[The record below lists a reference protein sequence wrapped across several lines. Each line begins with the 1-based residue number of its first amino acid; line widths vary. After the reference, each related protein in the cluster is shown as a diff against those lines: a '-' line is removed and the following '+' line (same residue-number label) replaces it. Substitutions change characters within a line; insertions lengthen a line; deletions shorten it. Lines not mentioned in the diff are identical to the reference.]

1 MAFHHSPK
9 IVTDGLL
16 FYLDAA
22 NLKSWPKTGSIWY
35 DLSGNN
41 YDATIKEAENI
52 GGALIDGMDWWVDDY
67 GGIFDFP
74 TGSTTDCIALDG
86 VAAQQTTTQYT
97 IEFWARWYITDG
109 SLNYFS
115 DMSDG
120 SNHNFILNNQ
130 STSSINPNGV
140 SAISYSDGEIMQ
152 TGWIRDTD
160 GGTSAGIKNGART
173 TATTPPAIT
182 TCHVDGWILNQ
193 EQDSL
198 GGSFGDQAAWAG
210 WCIVKLYNRAL
221 TNTELKQNY
230 DAVRGRFGL

>member
-1 MAFHHSPK
+1 MSFHHSPK

-16 FYLDAA
+16 MYLDAA
-22 NLKSWPKTGSIWY
+22 NIKSFPKSGSTWY
-35 DLSGNN
+35 DLSGNG
-41 YDATIKEAENI
+41 YHATIKEDENI
-52 GGALIDGMDWWVDDY
+52 GGALVDGMDWWVSDY

-97 IEFWARWYITDG
+97 LEFWVRWYNTSG
-109 SLNYFS
+109 KYFC

-120 SNHNFILNNQ
+120 GNHNLVLNAQNAL
-130 STSSINPNGV
+130 SIAPNGV
-140 SAISYSDGEIMQ
+140 SAISYADGEVMQ

-160 GGTSAGIKNGART
+160 GGTSAGIKNGVRT

-182 TCHVDGWILNQ
+182 TCHADGWILNQ

-198 GGSFGDQAAWAG
+198 GGTFATQACWAG

-221 TNTELKQNY
+221 TDIELKQNY
-230 DAVRGRFGL
+230 DATKGRFGL